1 METIKKQL
9 TNKLKTLDPIATIEI
24 TTKIGIALIIG
35 ILLAIVF
42 YNGVILQGFSSGS
55 WGL

>member
-1 METIKKQL
+1 MKTIRQRL
-9 TNKLKTLDPIATIEI
+9 TNRIKTIDPIATIEI
-24 TTKIGIALIIG
+24 STKIGIAIVIG

-42 YNGVILQGFSSGS
+42 YNGVILQGFSYGS

>member
-1 METIKKQL
+1 MKTLRQRL
-9 TNKLKTLDPIATIEI
+9 TNRIKTIDPFATIEI
-24 TTKIGIALIIG
+24 STKIGIAIVIG

-42 YNGVILQGFSSGS
+42 YNGVILQGFSYGS